1 MVVRLKTSKEARII
15 LDNLNRVLRMSN
27 NAVIL
32 RFAISKSIMHEVP
45 IEEDPISEV
54 HNNSGF
60 EINRNTLYGENEII
74 YKLSMD
80 CIEDDERFFPYLT
93 NRHIERGLKL
103 LDREYKLAG
112 NKDKFITNIV
122 AKLK

>member
-1 MVVRLKTSKEARII
+1 MIVRLKTSKEARII

-60 EINRNTLYGENEII
+60 EINRNTLYGENERIF
-74 YKLSMD
+74 YSRLFDNGRSPN
-80 CIEDDERFFPYLT
+80 RFFF
-93 NRHIERGLKL
+93 RKQ
-103 LDREYKLAG
+103 
-112 NKDKFITNIV
+112 
-122 AKLK
+122 